1 MQAQPPEYDGVFSLD
16 CSIDI
21 HVRRRATILESLSTP
36 KLAELAKNLAQDV
49 AKRYPPAIANSPIQ
63 IVSQQRLASI
73 LEEVFVNAAQF
84 GRENTLGWYKK
95 TRLGRRFRW
104 ELNELG
110 YDSKFVDQATEKL
123 NRCVSGRPVSM
134 I

>member
-1 MQAQPPEYDGVFSLD
+1 M
-16 CSIDI
+16 
-21 HVRRRATILESLSTP
+21 STP
-36 KLAELAKNLAQDV
+36 KLAALAKKLAQDV

-73 LEEVFVNAAQF
+73 LEEVFLSAAQF
-84 GRENTLGWYKK
+84 SRENTLGWYKK
-95 TRLGRRFRW
+95 IRLGRRFRW

-110 YDSKFVDQATEKL
+110 YDRKFVDQASDKL
-123 NRCVSGRPVSM
+123 NRCVSQRPVTM